1 MGDNLFAAP
10 KRSNCTSFMI
20 HMAYEMDVVD
30 DNHLYQNCLTT
41 LACLV

>member
-1 MGDNLFAAP
+1 
-10 KRSNCTSFMI
+10 MI

-30 DNHLYQNCLTT
+30 DNHLYPTCLIT